1 MAYNK
6 VIIMGNVGAD
16 PEVRTLQGGGKV
28 ASLRV
33 ATTEKYKDRD
43 GSVKEVTEWH
53 NVVVW
58 NKPAEFVE
66 QNIKKGSLVFVEG
79 KLTTRQWVDQSGTK
93 RYVTEI
99 KSESIQ
105 HIPKK
110 AAEDNDLPPEF
121 LR

>member
-110 AAEDNDLPPEF
+110 ADNDLPPEF